1 GELRG
6 RGFYSR
12 YFLIPKS
19 KGGLRP
25 ILDLRGLNKFMVK
38 LKFRMLSLGTIIP
51 SMDPG
56 DWYAALDMKDAYFHI
71 AIYSPHRRFLR
82 FVVGQRHFQFT
93 VLPFGLSTA
102 PRVFTKCMAVV
113 AAALRR
119 QSVQVF
125 PYLNDWLI
133 RGNSGS
139 QVQSHIWT
147 ALSMFKQL
155 GLLLNV
161 EKSTLAPTQRL
172 DFIGAVLDSTLAR
185 AFLPEA
191 RFQAL
196 IAIIRG
202 LQSFPTSTARC
213 CLSLLGHM
221 ASCTFVTAHAR
232 LRLQPL
238 QAWLS
243 SVCQPRRDS
252 LNLILTVPSQVL
264 ASLNWWLDPRKVLEG
279 LPFHPPQPSLAL
291 TTDASSLGWGAH
303 LKGLQTQGL
312 WSEQE
317 LTLHINVR
325 ELRAV
330 RLPCQAFAQHL
341 QGRCVAILTDNTTA
355 ILHQQA
361 RRGTLLPALPR
372 SDTPVGLLHSP
383 LHSPGC

>member
-1 GELRG
+1 PRELRG
-6 RGFYSR
+6 KGFYSR

-19 KGGLRP
+19 KGGLHP

-51 SMDPG
+51 SMDHG
-56 DWYAALDMKDAYFHI
+56 DWYAALNMKDAYFHI
-71 AIYSPHRRFLR
+71 AIYPPHRRFLR

-93 VLPFGLSTA
+93 VLSFGLSTT

-119 QSVQVF
+119 QRVQVF
-125 PYLNDWLI
+125 PYLDDWLI
-133 RGNSGS
+133 RGNSSS
-139 QVQSHIWT
+139 QVQSHIRT
-147 ALSMFKQL
+147 AMGMFKRL

-161 EKSTLAPTQRL
+161 EKSTLEPTQRL

-196 IAIIRG
+196 ITIIRS

-232 LRLQPL
+232 LRLRPL

-243 SVCQPRRDS
+243 SAYRPRRDS
-252 LNLILTVPSQVL
+252 LDLILTVPAQVL
-264 ASLNWWLDPRKVLEG
+264 ASLNWWLDPRKVLAG
-279 LPFHPPQPSLAL
+279 VPFHPPQPSLAL
-291 TTDASSLGWGAH
+291 TMDASSLGWGAH
-303 LKGLQTQGL
+303 LQNLQTQGL

-330 RLPCQAFAQHL
+330 RLACQAF
-341 QGRCVAILTDNTTA
+341 
-355 ILHQQA
+355 
-361 RRGTLLPALPR
+361 
-372 SDTPVGLLHSP
+372 
-383 LHSPGC
+383 